1 LYGIKQ
7 VGLARSVAAYHDIGR
22 RREFL
27 QVIVVIVF
35 VFRGFVVMMRRLET
49 PKVANDNLLDMHLD
63 SDIAASSVNAERE
76 EGD

>member
-22 RREFL
+22 WREFL
-27 QVIVVIVF
+27 QVIVVIVVLF
-35 VFRGFVVMMRRLET
+35 CGFVIVVRRLET

-63 SDIAASSVNAERE
+63 RDIAASSANAERE